1 MTFSTGTTGTSP
13 DRHRG
18 SAARRELEGWVRS
31 VADLIGREAGVPV
44 PHGLVDFIVA
54 SSDWTLPRETLAA
67 RTESVVQH
75 ALSNPPEIN
84 FHTATRE
91 QIRAYFLG
99 PGRFVHM
106 GRYAYGALL
115 GEGGEDRGRSD
126 DRTSSLARS
135 VEMNGGPYDANS
147 LPAGMRRWMMGGRYD
162 AHHVAATGNYLHDLG
177 IDAQQYTGY
186 FVGSSDTVREAI
198 RNHIRRQEAMTDEHV
213 TGAADAR
220 AMIGAIR
227 AGKVRLEDAPP
238 SVQKLM
244 EEMRRNGVDPAM
256 AEPEAIQ
263 RYLEQNP
270 RALEA
275 ARRQAAS
282 DEKRILGQSPAA
294 VQEQVERA
302 EVRTINRP
310 TATTVRL

>member
-1 MTFSTGTTGTSP
+1 M
-13 DRHRG
+13 
-18 SAARRELEGWVRS
+18 
-31 VADLIGREAGVPV
+31 
-44 PHGLVDFIVA
+44 A

-106 GRYAYGALL
+106 GRHAYGALL

-162 AHHVAATGNYLHDLG
+162 AHQVAATGNYLHDLG

-186 FVGSSDTVREAI
+186 FVGSSEY
-198 RNHIRRQEAMTDEHV
+198 
-213 TGAADAR
+213 GA
-220 AMIGAIR
+220 
-227 AGKVRLEDAPP
+227 
-238 SVQKLM
+238 
-244 EEMRRNGVDPAM
+244 
-256 AEPEAIQ
+256 
-263 RYLEQNP
+263 
-270 RALEA
+270 
-275 ARRQAAS
+275 
-282 DEKRILGQSPAA
+282 
-294 VQEQVERA
+294 
-302 EVRTINRP
+302 
-310 TATTVRL
+310 